1 MLIPRVKTSQLLKDA
16 FPNNFLTSCIINF
29 SPLYQIS
36 PISRETC
43 LFIII
48 KKKILGLISSSYL
61 FHFSVSL
68 YIIILERVV
77 FTQSF
82 QFFPFHFHLKPFQ
95 LYFKLHRSTE
105 TAIVNVHIINKMSL
119 LRTHLTWSII
129 WHSIVWLSR
138 WLSPSRVSLWKTI
151 LSRSS
156 FYLIGCSLD

>member
-1 MLIPRVKTSQLLKDA
+1 MDHICLFLESRLLNYLRML
-16 FPNNFLTSCIINF
+16 FPTIFSHPASLIFPHFIR
-29 SPLYQIS
+29 SPLS
-36 PISRETC
+36 AEKHAFLLS
-43 LFIII
+43 L

-119 LRTHLTWSII
+119 LRTHLT
-129 WHSIVWLSR
+129 
-138 WLSPSRVSLWKTI
+138 
-151 LSRSS
+151 
-156 FYLIGCSLD
+156 